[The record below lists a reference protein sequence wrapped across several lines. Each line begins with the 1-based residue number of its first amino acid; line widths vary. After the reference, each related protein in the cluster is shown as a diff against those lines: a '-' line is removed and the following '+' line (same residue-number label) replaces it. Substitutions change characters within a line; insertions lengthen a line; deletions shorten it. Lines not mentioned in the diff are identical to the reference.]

1 MLDFS
6 SITSWPT
13 KTKNIL
19 LKKWRFSNI
28 YLLTSYKPNYYST
41 DYISEDNQRIS
52 RKSGRRVRTI
62 RLSENSFV
70 HDFSDFSDPER
81 KISYARE
88 LANSDSDEEMID
100 SFVLVSRHEQRYQL

>member
-6 SITSWPT
+6 SITSWPS

-28 YLLTSYKPNYYST
+28 YLLTSYKPNYYAT
-41 DYISEDNQRIS
+41 DYISENNQGIS

-62 RLSENSFV
+62 QLSENSFV

-88 LANSDSDEEMID
+88 LANSDSDEEIID
-100 SFVLVSRHEQRYQL
+100 SFVVVSRHAQRYQS